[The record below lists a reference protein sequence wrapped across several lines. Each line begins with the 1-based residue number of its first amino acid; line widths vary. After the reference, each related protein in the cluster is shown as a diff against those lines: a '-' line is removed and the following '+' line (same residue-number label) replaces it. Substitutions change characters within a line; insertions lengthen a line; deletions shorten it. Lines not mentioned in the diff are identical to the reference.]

1 MKIKNS
7 PLAYR
12 RQPRL
17 WWISSAHSKDE
28 LEQKGLLKSI
38 PRRRWRGWLDRM
50 KFKFWGEKS
59 WFSKSTWRVE
69 FERLAV
75 GKKRRAYED
84 GTHAPRPTVVAK
96 KKSSPSVG
104 ESAVCVET
112 AGSPRTKPR
121 NCLETGVRPIN
132 SVSSDALTYQTLSR
146 ARGEV
151 SCFSV
156 QMLQL
161 HTGRALAPV
170 STCVWSTWVQRPH
183 LCNSKQQVAMKN
195 ELKLW
200 QRCRQSG

>member
-1 MKIKNS
+1 M
-7 PLAYR
+7 
-12 RQPRL
+12 
-17 WWISSAHSKDE
+17 
-28 LEQKGLLKSI
+28 
-38 PRRRWRGWLDRM
+38 
-50 KFKFWGEKS
+50 
-59 WFSKSTWRVE
+59 E

-146 ARGEV
+146 ARGGGIV
-151 SCFSV
+151 FLGADATVTHRKSSGTS
-156 QMLQL
+156 L
-161 HTGRALAPV
+161 
-170 STCVWSTWVQRPH
+170 H
-183 LCNSKQQVAMKN
+183 LCLEHVGAAPSLMQQ
-195 ELKLW
+195 
-200 QRCRQSG
+200 